1 MADEKKK
8 KPLIVELELTHN
20 CFCTDVPE
28 KMKDGRIKYIAY
40 TGSTPHTVYHLFEL
54 TSPEINKALDMIKK
68 HPLVK
73 EVQILRKTDNM
84 AEIHVGAEKDP
95 STANALLKSKSIFIQ
110 PAVYEGGVEKIVL
123 MAPSDENFRDFLRHL
138 DESFEVKLK
147 SKHYLKEKE
156 KMSLDLFKS
165 TGFIKLREAADLIT
179 DKQME
184 VFDLACKNGYY
195 DEPKKIS
202 IRELAEMM
210 DTSEAAFSELLRKAE
225 RKLLPVLS
233 DIMKVVR

>member
-1 MADEKKK
+1 MEEKKK
-8 KPLIVELELTHN
+8 KPVIVELELTHN

-28 KMKDGRIKYIAY
+28 KMKDGKIKYLAY
-40 TGSTPHTVYHLFEL
+40 TGSTPHTVYHLFEVR
-54 TSPEINKALDMIKK
+54 SPELDKILEKIRK
-68 HPLVK
+68 HPTVRQ
-73 EVQILRKTDNM
+73 VQILRKSDNL
-84 AEIHVGAEKDP
+84 AEIHVESDKDP
-95 STANALLKSKSIFIQ
+95 STAEALLKSKSIFIQ
-110 PAVYEGGVEKIVL
+110 PAVYEGGVEKLVL
-123 MAPSDENFRDFLRHL
+123 MAPSDENFRDFIKHL
-138 DESFEVKLK
+138 DESFDVKLK

-210 DTSEAAFSELLRKAE
+210 DISEAAFSELLRKAE

-233 DIMKVVR
+233 NIMKVVR